1 MYLEKPKEYEA
12 TARKWT
18 QMYAQEDKK
27 TEDEELIESLS
38 KEFDANKVAAK
49 AALNIWNEKKL
60 RQELIH

>member
-1 MYLEKPKEYEA
+1 
-12 TARKWT
+12 
-18 QMYAQEDKK
+18 MYAQEDKK